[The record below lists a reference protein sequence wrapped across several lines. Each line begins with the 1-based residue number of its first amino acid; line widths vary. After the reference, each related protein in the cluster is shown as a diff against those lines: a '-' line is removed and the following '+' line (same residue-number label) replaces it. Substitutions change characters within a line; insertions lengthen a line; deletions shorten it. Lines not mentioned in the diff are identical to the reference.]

1 MSVEIFSSVSPE
13 ELETALENKLFLSI
27 LDTMPNGVQ
36 VLKALHNK
44 KNEITDFIYVF
55 VNAAGE
61 NFAGEKITGKKI
73 SSLFKGENKH
83 PFFDKLVN
91 VVNTGAKED
100 ILHHSQNGVQKWFH
114 YTINKFGDGILITQ
128 ENVTA
133 EGKNEK

>member
-1 MSVEIFSSVSPE
+1 MSVEIFPLVSPE

-27 LDTMPNGVQ
+27 LNTMPNGVQ

-44 KNEITDFIYVF
+44 KNEITDFIYFF

-61 NFAGEKITGKKI
+61 NFAGKKITGKKI

-91 VVNTGAKED
+91 VVNTNAKED
-100 ILHHSQNGVQKWFH
+100 FLHHSQNGVQKWFH

-128 ENVTA
+128 
-133 EGKNEK
+133 